1 MIVFVLNYP
10 CSKTG
15 KSFGVSFEIFT
26 FIFNSQLLLALNI
39 FTDIRDTQT
48 TFIKCPMLSFFSNNF
63 GIDEY
68 FFKGKPLKTPRS
80 GGSIIQK
87 KRKTRNRK
95 NRKTRRRKNKRT
107 RRRRKLTAIRTTN
120 KHHTD
125 QPESK
130 S

>member
-1 MIVFVLNYP
+1 MD
-10 CSKTG
+10 
-15 KSFGVSFEIFT
+15 FEKAYKPHKPFWAMSIPELVAY
-26 FIFNSQLLLALNI
+26 NN
-39 FTDIRDTQT
+39 
-48 TFIKCPMLSFFSNNF
+48 KCKRL
-63 GIDEY
+63 DEY
-68 FFKGKPLKTPRS
+68 LFKGKPLKTPRS
-80 GGSIIQK
+80 GGSIIKK